1 MGKPHT
7 TAKLVFVSLIL
18 SIIVVASCALVFI
31 NYLAP
36 SMNINN
42 EQIYKALSAIFPLL
56 VGLILF
62 EIGCIKGGRNSKKSK
77 KIEDRKIAEES
88 VAAPAVEKIVEV
100 EKFVD
105 REVPVEV
112 IKEVPVEVEKIVEV
126 EKEVPVEVEKIV
138 EVEKEVPVEVI
149 KEIPVEVTKEILKEY
164 PVEIVREIV
173 VEKLVGDP
181 KPKEVYLDQDQVI
194 EEEINFCKG
203 CGSRVAVVL
212 FKLSDSVNED
222 IVNELYGKYGYVF
235 KNGEDK
241 IAVLIPHATQNE
253 TEEIINSSVD
263 RIPDACYAILSV
275 ESDKLTTADALL
287 KEADNLFI

>member
-77 KIEDRKIAEES
+77 KIEERKIAEES

-126 EKEVPVEVEKIV
+126 EKEVPVEV
-138 EVEKEVPVEVI
+138 I

-164 PVEIVREIV
+164 PVEVVREIV

-181 KPKEVYLDQDQVI
+181 KPKEFYLDQNQVI

-241 IAVLIPHATQNE
+241 VAVLIPHATQNE

-263 RIPDACYAILSV
+263 RIPEACYAILSV

>member
-77 KIEDRKIAEES
+77 KIEERKIAEES

-126 EKEVPVEVEKIV
+126 EKEVPVEV
-138 EVEKEVPVEVI
+138 I
-149 KEIPVEVTKEILKEY
+149 KEIPVEVTKEVLKEY

-222 IVNELYGKYGYVF
+222 ILNELYGKYGYVF

-241 IAVLIPHATQNE
+241 VAVLIPHATQNE

-263 RIPDACYAILSV
+263 RIPEACYAILSV
-275 ESDKLTTADALL
+275 ESDKLTTGDALL

>member
-77 KIEDRKIAEES
+77 KIEERKIAEES

-112 IKEVPVEVEKIVEV
+112 I
-126 EKEVPVEVEKIV
+126 KEVPVEVEKIV

-181 KPKEVYLDQDQVI
+181 KPKEVYLDQNQVI

-222 IVNELYGKYGYVF
+222 ILNELYGKYGYVF

-263 RIPDACYAILSV
+263 RIPEACYAILSV

>member
-77 KIEDRKIAEES
+77 KIEERKIAEES

-126 EKEVPVEVEKIV
+126 EKEVPVEV
-138 EVEKEVPVEVI
+138 I
-149 KEIPVEVTKEILKEY
+149 KEIPVEVTKEIIKEY

-222 IVNELYGKYGYVF
+222 ILNELYGKYGYVF

-241 IAVLIPHATQNE
+241 IALLIPHATQNE

-263 RIPDACYAILSV
+263 RIPEACYAILSV
-275 ESDKLTTADALL
+275 ESDKLTTGDALL

>member
-1 MGKPHT
+1 MYILPTGGYKKMGKPHT

-77 KIEDRKIAEES
+77 KIEERKIAEES

-126 EKEVPVEVEKIV
+126 EKEVPVEV
-138 EVEKEVPVEVI
+138 I

-164 PVEIVREIV
+164 PVEVVREIV

-181 KPKEVYLDQDQVI
+181 KPKEVYLDQNQVI

-241 IAVLIPHATQNE
+241 VAVLIPHATQNE

-263 RIPDACYAILSV
+263 RIPEACYAILSV

-287 KEADNLFI
+287 KEADNLFF